1 MKINRVKLQLKLEK
15 FFKYELWQ
23 HIIVIAFVFL
33 CGWLFDRI
41 IQAVMFSVAHIVI
54 RKYFDKQ
61 YHCGTTAT
69 CMFTTLSIAFF
80 GIMYIFPLGLSLLST
95 IPICF
100 LISWVG
106 YVVQDR
112 IDQITENKALQNEI
126 DNLVGKIKDYENINL
141 YKMNETELRQY
152 GASKLLSEIQQDILV
167 MRVIEHLKISEICKY
182 RNYGRTTIKYHIAEI
197 KKKLNIGAI

>member
-1 MKINRVKLQLKLEK
+1 
-15 FFKYELWQ
+15 
-23 HIIVIAFVFL
+23 
-33 CGWLFDRI
+33 
-41 IQAVMFSVAHIVI
+41 MFCVAHIVI

-80 GIMYIFPLGLSLLST
+80 GIMYTFPLALSLLST
-95 IPICF
+95 IPMCF
-100 LISWVG
+100 FISWVG

-112 IDQITENKALQNEI
+112 VDQIADKKYLQIEVDSLI
-126 DNLVGKIKDYENINL
+126 AKIKEYENIDL
-141 YKMNETELRQY
+141 YKMTETELRQY
-152 GASKLLSEIQQDILV
+152 GASKMLSEVQQDILV

-197 KKKLNIGAI
+197 KRKLNIGQI

>member
-1 MKINRVKLQLKLEK
+1 
-15 FFKYELWQ
+15 
-23 HIIVIAFVFL
+23 
-33 CGWLFDRI
+33 
-41 IQAVMFSVAHIVI
+41 MFI
-54 RKYFDKQ
+54 
-61 YHCGTTAT
+61 
-69 CMFTTLSIAFF
+69 TLSIAFF
-80 GIMYIFPLGLSLLST
+80 GIMYSLPLSISLLST

-112 IDQITENKALQNEI
+112 IDQIAENKALQNEI
-126 DNLVGKIKDYENINL
+126 DNLVGKIKEYENINL
-141 YKMNETELRQY
+141 YKMTETELRQY
-152 GASKLLSEIQQDILV
+152 GASKLLSEVQQDILV

>member
-1 MKINRVKLQLKLEK
+1 MYSLP
-15 FFKYELWQ
+15 
-23 HIIVIAFVFL
+23 
-33 CGWLFDRI
+33 
-41 IQAVMFSVAHIVI
+41 
-54 RKYFDKQ
+54 
-61 YHCGTTAT
+61 
-69 CMFTTLSIAFF
+69 LSI
-80 GIMYIFPLGLSLLST
+80 SLLST

-112 IDQITENKALQNEI
+112 IDQIAENKALQNEI
-126 DNLVGKIKDYENINL
+126 DNLVGKIKEYENINL
-141 YKMNETELRQY
+141 YKMTETELRQY
-152 GASKLLSEIQQDILV
+152 GASKLLSEVQQDILV

>member
-1 MKINRVKLQLKLEK
+1 MKINRVKLKLKLEK
-15 FFKYELWQ
+15 FLRYELWQ

-33 CGWLFDRI
+33 CGWLFDKI
-41 IQAVMFSVAHIVI
+41 IQAVMFSLAHIVI

-61 YHCGTTAT
+61 YHCGITAT

-80 GIMYIFPLGLSLLST
+80 GIMYTFPLALSLLST

-100 LISWVG
+100 VICWVG
-106 YVVQDR
+106 FIVQDR
-112 IDQITENKALQNEI
+112 VDHILANKDLQNQI
-126 DNLVGKIKDYENINL
+126 DNLVSKVAEYENINL
-141 YKMNETELRQY
+141 YKMTETELRQY
-152 GASKLLSEIQQDILV
+152 GASKMLSEIQQDILV

-197 KKKLNIGAI
+197 KKKLNIGQI

>member
-1 MKINRVKLQLKLEK
+1 MKINKVKLKLKLEK
-15 FFKYELWQ
+15 FLKEELWQ

-33 CGWLFDRI
+33 YAWIFDKYVESI
-41 IQAVMFSVAHIVI
+41 MFCVSHIVI

-61 YHCGTTAT
+61 YHCGTIAI
-69 CMFTTLSIAFF
+69 CMFITLSIAFF
-80 GIMYIFPLGLSLLST
+80 GIMYSLPLSISLLST

-100 LISWVG
+100 LICWVG
-106 YVVQDR
+106 YIVQDR
-112 IDQITENKALQNEI
+112 IDQIAENKDLQNEI
-126 DNLVGKIKDYENINL
+126 DNLIGKIKEYENINL
-141 YKMNETELRQY
+141 YKMTETELRQY

>member
-1 MKINRVKLQLKLEK
+1 MKINKVKLKLKLEK
-15 FFKYELWQ
+15 FLKYELWQ
-23 HIIVIAFVFL
+23 YTLVIAFVFL
-33 CGWLFDRI
+33 CGWLFDKI

-80 GIMYIFPLGLSLLST
+80 GIMYTFPLTLSLLST

-100 LISWVG
+100 LICWVG

-112 IDQITENKALQNEI
+112 IDQIAENKALQNEI
-126 DNLVGKIKDYENINL
+126 DNLIGKIKEYENINL
-141 YKMNETELRQY
+141 YKMTETELRQY

-197 KKKLNIGAI
+197 KKKLNIGVI